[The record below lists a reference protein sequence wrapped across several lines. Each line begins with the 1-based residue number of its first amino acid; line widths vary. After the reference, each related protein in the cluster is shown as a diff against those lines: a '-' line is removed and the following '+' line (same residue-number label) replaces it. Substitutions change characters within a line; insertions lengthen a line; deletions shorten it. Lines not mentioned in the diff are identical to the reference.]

1 MRKVNR
7 KRKWLVLLLTL
18 ITVGLEFLNSLAAN
32 IGSSLLQNNPGRL
45 GPLVRHPFLTGA
57 GLIVVIAIVGVIMWR
72 YLEEESATAEI
83 DIPKEV
89 ERAAEALAVKLRNQ
103 ALDWEALH
111 MIDRPAP
118 LPVQWTNAPDRL
130 AAPWSAIRRNWDNTS
145 QIALDG
151 SIEQIAEIF
160 AKVPSSRLVVLGG
173 RGSGKTVI
181 ASRFMLSLLPKAGTV
196 PVGVTL
202 PVLFSMASWDPD
214 QKKLRTW
221 LTEELVGVDPTL
233 DRLMPSGNK
242 LAYELLYRG
251 RILPILDGLDEMASS
266 VRAAALKALSDS
278 LQRDDRVLVTSRLAE
293 YSAAVQ
299 QVGPLAEAA
308 AIVIDD
314 LQVTDLTEYFGA
326 IPMAR
331 QRDSWSFVLARLA
344 DAATDSSAAA
354 LREVFKTPLMVF
366 MARTVYQAPTAD
378 PKDLLTIGDANAIR
392 AQLFQ
397 QFVPSAY
404 DEGPGTRATRRSH
417 NRVIKAERYLRTL
430 ATHLADTGVINFR
443 WWQLHQGLSRRDQV
457 FLGVIVGVA
466 VTGLLALLV
475 RPFGVETSIL
485 DGPSLGI
492 LLGCL
497 AGFAIRRPT
506 LLGRKSSPVPVRVR
520 GWHSART
527 VAASPTPRIPARGST
542 RGFAWRFGLLVG
554 ATNGII
560 WAITAIAGT
569 FETAAWEFINVTVS
583 TAIPIALATW
593 LAARLVQTVEEPVNL
608 AQALGPLDLL
618 RLDRSTAALE
628 AWVYGLVAAIIGAIV
643 TPMLGLVLSQ
653 AAHPEQL
660 LHMGNLDLTAIDIT
674 NIVGIPLIETPVVVV
689 FVLLFLFTAWGRFTL
704 ARLYFAM
711 TRQLPWH
718 LMTFLDDAHRRGIL
732 RQAGAVYQFRHV
744 EIRNSL
750 VSKSNQ
756 AKKGT

>member
-1 MRKVNR
+1 MV
-7 KRKWLVLLLTL
+7 
-18 ITVGLEFLNSLAAN
+18 A
-32 IGSSLLQNNPGRL
+32 
-45 GPLVRHPFLTGA
+45 
-57 GLIVVIAIVGVIMWR
+57 
-72 YLEEESATAEI
+72 
-83 DIPKEV
+83 
-89 ERAAEALAVKLRNQ
+89 
-103 ALDWEALH
+103 
-111 MIDRPAP
+111 
-118 LPVQWTNAPDRL
+118 
-130 AAPWSAIRRNWDNTS
+130 AAP
-145 QIALDG
+145 
-151 SIEQIAEIF
+151 
-160 AKVPSSRLVVLGG
+160 
-173 RGSGKTVI
+173 
-181 ASRFMLSLLPKAGTV
+181 GTE
-196 PVGVTL
+196 PPETK
-202 PVLFSMASWDPD
+202 F
-214 QKKLRTW
+214 
-221 LTEELVGVDPTL
+221 
-233 DRLMPSGNK
+233 
-242 LAYELLYRG
+242 
-251 RILPILDGLDEMASS
+251 
-266 VRAAALKALSDS
+266 
-278 LQRDDRVLVTSRLAE
+278 
-293 YSAAVQ
+293 
-299 QVGPLAEAA
+299 
-308 AIVIDD
+308 
-314 LQVTDLTEYFGA
+314 
-326 IPMAR
+326 
-331 QRDSWSFVLARLA
+331 
-344 DAATDSSAAA
+344 
-354 LREVFKTPLMVF
+354 
-366 MARTVYQAPTAD
+366 
-378 PKDLLTIGDANAIR
+378 
-392 AQLFQ
+392 
-397 QFVPSAY
+397 
-404 DEGPGTRATRRSH
+404 
-417 NRVIKAERYLRTL
+417 
-430 ATHLADTGVINFR
+430 
-443 WWQLHQGLSRRDQV
+443 

-674 NIVGIPLIETPVVVV
+674 DIVGIPLIETPVVVV

-718 LMTFLDDAHRRGIL
+718 LMTFLDTLTDAEYFDRLAPSI
-732 RQAGAVYQFRHV
+732 
-744 EIRNSL
+744 S
-750 VSKSNQ
+750 S
-756 AKKGT
+756 GT